1 MGHCLHCV
9 CIIIFQGSNSVFS
22 LRLEDISG
30 AFAIDPTMATGSTPV
45 SIRVSNGS
53 LDYEN
58 PNQRKFI
65 VLVVA
70 EEVYTNPR
78 LSSTATV
85 TVTITDAND
94 NAPTFDNEVYTATV
108 SETAS
113 PGTLVTTITAKDRDS
128 GRFGEN
134 GIIYQLFGNGAER
147 FSVNNRTGVITV
159 AHCDDPGHEECLD
172 FETKPVYFLSYK
184 VCAINAIM
192 NKVYS
197 ISGSAFRYPN

>member
-1 MGHCLHCV
+1 MLLL
-9 CIIIFQGSNSVFS
+9 IIVSIQGSNSVFT

-30 AFAIDPTMATGSTPV
+30 AFEIDPPNATGSTPV

-65 VLVVA
+65 ILVVA
-70 EEVYTNPR
+70 EEVYTNPK

-85 TVTITDAND
+85 TVSITDAND
-94 NAPTFDNEVYTATV
+94 NPPTFDSESYTATV

-134 GIIYQLFGNGAER
+134 GLIYQLFGNGAER
-147 FSVNNRTGVITV
+147 FAVNNRTGVITV
-159 AHCDDPGHEECLD
+159 AVCDNPGSEECLD
-172 FETKPVYFLSYK
+172 YETKHDYYLSYK
-184 VCAINAIM
+184 V
-192 NKVYS
+192 
-197 ISGSAFRYPN
+197 RYIFNC